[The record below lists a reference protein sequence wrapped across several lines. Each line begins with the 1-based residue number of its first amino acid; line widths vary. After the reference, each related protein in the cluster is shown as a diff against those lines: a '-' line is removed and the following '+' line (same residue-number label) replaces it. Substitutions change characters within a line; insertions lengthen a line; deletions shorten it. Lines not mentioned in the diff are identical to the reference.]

1 MEYNFWTK
9 HFLFFFFFLT
19 FQIATLFEEVAR
31 LRNAIATLQENH
43 NIQVRRFEERLEAK
57 RQHILR
63 LESRIEKQ
71 SDYDDVKKENR

>member
-1 MEYNFWTK
+1 
-9 HFLFFFFFLT
+9 
-19 FQIATLFEEVAR
+19 VAR